1 MGEHKDDKTIEQI
14 LEEEAR
20 QQAIL
25 QAKRETEEL
34 RWEFLLQ
41 RKGDLTPEISSACRK
56 TIEAELLIDEESWKS
71 ADNKSRPNGKAAL
84 DIYNSAD
91 EIKESLN
98 FKKSPNNMSHTKHII
113 THFQP
118 DKSREILQELK
129 LNTKKVS
136 MQLIWIKI
144 LFYYFGCVLTN

>member
-1 MGEHKDDKTIEQI
+1 MKK
-14 LEEEAR
+14 LNLFYCAR
-20 QQAIL
+20 
-25 QAKRETEEL
+25 
-34 RWEFLLQ
+34 
-41 RKGDLTPEISSACRK
+41 RK

-71 ADNKSRPNGKAAL
+71 AADNNKKCNNRANAKTAAL

-98 FKKSPNNMSHTKHII
+98 FKKSSPNNLISHTKNII

-136 MQLIWIKI
+136 SSIWKI
-144 LFYYFGCVLTN
+144 QF